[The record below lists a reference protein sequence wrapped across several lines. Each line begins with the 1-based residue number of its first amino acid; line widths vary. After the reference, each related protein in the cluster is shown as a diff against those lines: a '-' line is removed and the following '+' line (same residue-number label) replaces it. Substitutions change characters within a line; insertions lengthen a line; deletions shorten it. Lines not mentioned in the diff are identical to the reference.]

1 MGIRCLGLAD
11 TIVTPGNSLCMQV
24 SSAASKTLPR
34 AAVELAVAGQ
44 VHKLPT
50 LPPSLN
56 PRLPATSHHFSNV
69 PLKSNIRLKVG
80 GVILRYI
87 ALKAGPWHP
96 LQTSATMSFP
106 SDTCRLHPI

>member
-56 PRLPATSHHFSNV
+56 PRLPANSHHFSNV

-80 GVILRYI
+80 VGDGPAYSPQSADL
-87 ALKAGPWHP
+87 LKVGGGDDGA
-96 LQTSATMSFP
+96 S
-106 SDTCRLHPI
+106 LHLTQS